1 MLVLNDAT
9 KRETGSRVHRA
20 NIQASKAVADVI
32 RTTLGPRSMLKML
45 LDASGGIVLTNDG
58 NAILRELDVSHPA
71 AKSMIELSRTQ
82 DEEVGDGT
90 TSVIILAGEM
100 LYVAEQFLDRQ
111 FHPTVICRAY
121 SKALEDAVAA
131 LKEISFDIDITDRA
145 MMLNIVR
152 SCIGTKFTSRF
163 GTLIA
168 DLAIDSV
175 AIISVD
181 LGNGLREVDI
191 KKYIKTEKIPG
202 GQLEDSKV
210 LKGVMFN
217 KDVVSPGKMRRKIL
231 NPRIILLDSP
241 LEYKKGEN
249 QTNAELMKEEDW
261 ATLLHMEEEYIE
273 QLCVQIIK
281 FKPDLVITEKG
292 LSDLA
297 SHYLS
302 KAGISAIRRLRKT
315 DNNRIA
321 RACGATIV
329 NRPEEIQESDV
340 GTGCGLFE
348 VKKIGDEYFSFIVE
362 CKEPKACTVLLRGP
376 SKDLLNEVERN
387 LADAMGVARNV
398 IKDAKLVPGGGAS
411 EMAVAAILKKKSM
424 SIEGVEQWP
433 YRAVVQALEVIPRT
447 LAQNCG
453 VNVIRTM
460 TALQAKHANG
470 ENPMVGIDGNTGVIT
485 DMKELGVWDS
495 FGVKQQTFKTAIE
508 AACMLLRI
516 DDIVS
521 GIKKKQAPGSAPKQ
535 PTTST
540 GEDVD
545 SEQMIPE

>member
-100 LYVAEQFLDRQ
+100 LYAAEQFLDRQ

-121 SKALEDAVAA
+121 LKALEDALAA
-131 LKEISFDIDITDRA
+131 LKEIAFDIDITDRS
-145 MMLNIVR
+145 MLLNIVR

-175 AIISVD
+175 SIISVD

-202 GQLEDSKV
+202 GQLEDSRV

-217 KDVVSPGKMRRKIL
+217 KDVVSPGKMRRRIL

-249 QTNAELMKEEDW
+249 QTNAEIMKEEDW
-261 ATLLHMEEEYIE
+261 ATLLRMEEEYIE
-273 QLCVQIIK
+273 QLCVHIIK

-433 YRAVVQALEVIPRT
+433 YRAAVQALEVIPRT

-460 TALQAKHANG
+460 TALQAKHANA
-470 ENPMVGIDGNTGVIT
+470 ENPMFGIDGNTGEIT

-495 FGVKQQTFKTAIE
+495 FGVKSQIFKTAIE

-521 GIKKKQAPGSAPKQ
+521 GIKKKQAPGAGPKQ
-535 PTTST
+535 PVTST